1 MNSHFCACICLCS
14 SFYCFI
20 TQIFG
25 YFSET
30 FLPAENY
37 TLHHTSLNIDNTDT
51 HIVTQCKPVPKKR
64 LLLYSCKNSS
74 LDTAISGNGVKQVMT
89 PAPRGILK
97 HSISSCSSADSLHLH
112 IPTSD
117 DSRSSSQSS
126 AVSPETPISPPLSP
140 CSVHTA
146 SGWLDRKQVRFS
158 SDIVPIEGVQGEHS
172 VLEEDWS
179 PLSEQDRSDI
189 TDNGNMV
196 VSTKSFQKDSSPW
209 KQKLFYMLSCC
220 SKHVFSLLS
229 SEKTK
234 NKIFLTP
241 FNKHHWTALTFI
253 VWTKKKT

>member
-1 MNSHFCACICLCS
+1 MNSSYNMNSHFCACMCLCS

-64 LLLYSCKNSS
+64 VLLYSCKNSS
-74 LDTAISGNGVKQVMT
+74 LDTAISDNGVKQVVT

-97 HSISSCSSADSLHLH
+97 HNISSCSFADSLHLH

-117 DSRSSSQSS
+117 DSSSSSQSS
-126 AVSPETPISPPLSP
+126 ATVSPISPETPISPPLSP
-140 CSVHTA
+140 YSVQTA
-146 SGWLDRKQVRFS
+146 SGWLDRKQVWFS
-158 SDIVPIEGVQGEHS
+158 SVVAPIERVQGEHS

-196 VSTKSFQKDSSPW
+196 VSTKSSQKDSSPW
-209 KQKLFYMLSCC
+209 K
-220 SKHVFSLLS
+220 
-229 SEKTK
+229 
-234 NKIFLTP
+234 
-241 FNKHHWTALTFI
+241 
-253 VWTKKKT
+253 

>member
-1 MNSHFCACICLCS
+1 MQNEFIIKHELTFLCMYYLSLLLLLLLHYPNIWLFFRDFPSSWELHTPSHFSKHRQHWHPYSHTMQTCA
-14 SFYCFI
+14 
-20 TQIFG
+20 
-25 YFSET
+25 
-30 FLPAENY
+30 
-37 TLHHTSLNIDNTDT
+37 
-51 HIVTQCKPVPKKR
+51 KKR

-158 SDIVPIEGVQGEHS
+158 SVIVPIEGVQGEHS

-209 KQKLFYMLSCC
+209 KQKYLSTRY
-220 SKHVFSLLS
+220 HVVPNMYSAFFLLRKPKIRYFNSL
-229 SEKTK
+229 
-234 NKIFLTP
+234 
-241 FNKHHWTALTFI
+241 
-253 VWTKKKT
+253 